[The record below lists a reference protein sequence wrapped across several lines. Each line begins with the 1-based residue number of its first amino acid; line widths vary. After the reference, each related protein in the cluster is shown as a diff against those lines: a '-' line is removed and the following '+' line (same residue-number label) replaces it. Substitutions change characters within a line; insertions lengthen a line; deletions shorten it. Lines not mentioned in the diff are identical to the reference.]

1 MKNEILA
8 VLIKHPGIRIRSIA
22 GYVGASNFVVSRI
35 LYSMLKEGLVTKVY
49 ISQPERMDYYD
60 IWYKA

>member
-8 VLIKHPGIRIRSIA
+8 ILIKHPGIRIRAIA
-22 GYVGASNFVVSRI
+22 GYVGASNLVVSDI
-35 LYSMLKEGLVTKVY
+35 LYSLLDEGLVTKIFVRR
-49 ISQPERMDYYD
+49 PELMEYYD